1 MGQVEVQQ
9 SSKIAEGWRNDP
21 FETFGSQ
28 QDICDNFISA
38 ADDPFPFAAVCAV
51 HP

>member
-1 MGQVEVQQ
+1 MGQVEAQQ
-9 SSKIAEGWRNDP
+9 ASKIAEGWRDDP

-28 QDICDNFISA
+28 QDICDCPIAA
-38 ADDPFPFAAVCAV
+38 ADDPFPFAAVCAI